1 MSTAK
6 LSSNTVLTTYKRLL
20 ALAQRLPPV
29 DGATARTQIQAAFR
43 ASKGEVD
50 PKVITSLLTTAHQ
63 KLSYL
68 RMVTPKFAGAGGGGG
83 GVDGTAGG
91 GVSRMAVVGGVVRE
105 VGVDELGKP
114 PGKAPVSSYGPGNL
128 DPDQVRRHEAL
139 NKRMRFGDRPVRPKG
154 PLY

>member
-1 MSTAK
+1 MST
-6 LSSNTVLTTYKRLL
+6 LPTLCSNTVLTTYKRLL
-20 ALAQRLPPV
+20 ALAQRLPPK
-29 DGATARTQIQAAFR
+29 DGLQARAQIQAAFR

-50 PKVITSLLTTAHQ
+50 PQVITSLLTTAHQ

-68 RMVTPKFAGAGGGGG
+68 RMVTPKLAGVGGAGGG
-83 GVDGTAGG
+83 DATG

-139 NKRMRFGDRPVRPKG
+139 NKRMRFGDRQVRPRG

>member
-1 MSTAK
+1 MSIPK

-20 ALAQRLPPV
+20 ALAQRLPPG
-29 DGATARTQIQAAFR
+29 DGALARTQIQAAFR

-68 RMVTPKFAGAGGGGG
+68 RMVTPKFAGAGGGG

-139 NKRMRFGDRPVRPKG
+139 NKRMRFGDRQVRPRG